1 MVKIPKLK
9 INKKK
14 YDSLSKIYKNYKS
27 NKFKNIKSLSKKEQ
41 AIIYFQLG
49 LFEDYNK
56 LYDKSLINYK
66 NSYNTMKSFGS
77 SYNLG
82 HLYFYNNNYKLA
94 LKFFIEALTFDS
106 KNTSVYFMIART
118 YYKLNNNEL
127 CEKYL
132 VKASNLSDFDSIY
145 ILVKYYYCIKRYND
159 ISKYIDKLINS
170 GDDFYKNNGTIIK
183 ILVLCQ
189 KNNFIEANKLLENLD
204 NFYVNSTKK
213 IIKSFMGQYFDF
225 KE

>member
-1 MVKIPKLK
+1 MVKIPKLE

-27 NKFKNIKSLSKKEQ
+27 NKFKNIKSLSRKEQ
-41 AIIYFQLG
+41 AIIYFQIG

-66 NSYNTMKSFGS
+66 KSYNLMKSFGS

-82 HLYFYNNNYKLA
+82 DLYFHNNNYKLA
-94 LKFFIEALTFDS
+94 LKFFIDALYFGV
-106 KNTSVYFMIART
+106 NNPSVYFMIAKT

-132 VKASNLSDFDSIY
+132 IKASNLSDFDSMF
-145 ILVKYYYCIKRYND
+145 ILVKYYYCVKRYND

-170 GDDFYKNNGTIIK
+170 GIYFYKNNGTIIK

-189 KNNFIEANKLLENLD
+189 EKNFIEANKLLENLD
-204 NFYVNSTKK
+204 NFYVNPTKK

-225 KE
+225 NE